1 LAKRGKYLEAIESV
15 KSIPYGRQKRNA
27 LALVAI
33 EMAKQGMIEDALT
46 SAYDIADDQ
55 NKGMALCEISIG
67 LAKKGNFEKA
77 LVSARDIA
85 DTEYRIKSFI
95 GISLKLFKAQQVS
108 ASLSFTNEALATLR
122 SIEDVYVRSRLLCEM
137 SPDLLHL
144 GMAPEVEILIQ
155 DLLNFA
161 ESINDEEEKSR
172 ALFILANTLAKIGQT
187 EKSRL
192 VKEDALFAIRGIS
205 DIWTKCS
212 LLHKVAIDL
221 VNQANWNIA
230 EQVVMEIPLIA
241 ERQET
246 WKKIAEVVKSKS
258 NFQLA
263 LDHWKTLADKESA
276 LFYLKGLAE
285 AIDVNDVTPDMIHG
299 LLFHLVE
306 NSINIENLLQAYA
319 QHELFFGNLSPEKIN
334 RLNKT
339 LNLQWVMDIHAKI
352 A

>member
-1 LAKRGKYLEAIESV
+1 
-15 KSIPYGRQKRNA
+15 
-27 LALVAI
+27 
-33 EMAKQGMIEDALT
+33 MIEDALT

-55 NKGMALCEISIG
+55 NKGMALCEISIEM
-67 LAKKGNFEKA
+67 AKQGNFEKA

-85 DTEYRIKSFI
+85 DTEYRMKSFI
-95 GISLKLFKAQQVS
+95 GISLKLFKEQQVS
-108 ASLSFTNEALATLR
+108 ASLSHTNQALATLR
-122 SIEDVYVRSRLLCEM
+122 SIDDVYVRSRLLCEV

-155 DLLNFA
+155 DLLTFA
-161 ESINDEEEKSR
+161 KSINDEEEKSR
-172 ALFILANTLAKIGQT
+172 ALFMIANTLAKIGQPD
-187 EKSRL
+187 KSRL
-192 VKEDALFAIRGIS
+192 VKEDSLFAVHGIF

-221 VNQANWNIA
+221 VNQANWNMA
-230 EQVVMEIPLIA
+230 EQVAMEIPLIA

-263 LDHWKTLADKESA
+263 LDHWKTLVDKESA
-276 LFYLKGLAE
+276 LFYLKGLSE
-285 AIDVNDVTPDMIHG
+285 AIDLNDVTPEMIHG

-306 NSINIENLLQAYA
+306 NSINIDNLLQAYA
-319 QHELFFGNLSPEKIN
+319 QYELSFGSPSPEKIN